1 MTGKADHVTS
11 EWRTPC
17 PVAIRALKRKR
28 DERMETLG
36 VLVCLRP
43 GGGQE
48 GLCGRLSFK
57 RDLNETR
64 RPQRQPGKERPKL
77 RIQRGPVPVG
87 VNGQRPGGSGG
98 GEHAGP
104 CGYQGDFGFC
114 SECDRG
120 TGEELGVE

>member
-1 MTGKADHVTS
+1 
-11 EWRTPC
+11 
-17 PVAIRALKRKR
+17 
-28 DERMETLG
+28 METLG

-64 RPQRQPGKERPKL
+64 RPQRQLGKERPKL

-87 VNGQRPGGSGG
+87 VNGQVAVGTASTRGL
-98 GEHAGP
+98 AGT
-104 CGYQGDFGFC
+104 
-114 SECDRG
+114 RG
-120 TGEELGVE
+120 TLAFAPSVTGEPVKSLE